1 MAQAQLRR
9 LWHVVGIALVVA
21 LVVGLYKAKTDA
33 ARTQSHVRELE
44 REVGDEDARVRA
56 LRAEVARLE
65 SPENVERLARERL
78 GLEPGAE
85 GRALPERALAERL
98 PPPRAADVNP

>member
-1 MAQAQLRR
+1 LRR

-33 ARTQSHVRELE
+33 AHSQTHVRALQT
-44 REVGDEDARVRA
+44 EVQDEEARVRA

-85 GRALPERALAERL
+85 SDALPERALADAL
-98 PPPRAADVNP
+98 PPPRAASSNP

>member
-1 MAQAQLRR
+1 MLQRT
-9 LWHVVGIALVVA
+9 WHIAGMALVAA

-33 ARTQSHVRELE
+33 ARSQAHVRVLE
-44 REVGDEDARVRA
+44 TEIQDEEARVRA

-85 GRALPERALAERL
+85 SRALPEAAIGERL
-98 PPPRAADVNP
+98 PAPRAGDVAP